1 MMDKNSR
8 RAPIENHPEPMIGTI
23 QWKLG
28 LEVQPNQNKQIGSAN
43 PPTQVAGSRASGVIF
58 PLSSNLGRDICAS
71 NKKKKNKKRNHKD
84 GAGQDTDELESFLPE
99 VEAIYPFEH
108 NGERLEP
115 HIEKSVNEGQV
126 FNTVKWPLYLFIASP
141 IPAIAGCGDQR
152 PVRYLLANQH
162 LYMIRNRWC
171 RIKSPKVGPRIADA
185 GSLIWKPNVFSFILS
200 RQLYITRNLGYFS
213 K

>member
-8 RAPIENHPEPMIGTI
+8 KAPSENHPEPMIGTI

-71 NKKKKNKKRNHKD
+71 NKKRKK
-84 GAGQDTDELESFLPE
+84 EESQRWSLLPE

-171 RIKSPKVGPRIADA
+171 RIKSPKVGPRIADT